1 MNNILLIIGVGGVLI
16 IAVIVTYQFIQQQT
30 DRQVMMDLVN
40 KQINEEEQKKEFIT
54 NYEAYLLEAAT
65 KCDFY
70 LSLENRTELLAL
82 QLKQV
87 KCNED
92 LLKKYGLMD
101 SKYDEVTEK

>member
-1 MNNILLIIGVGGVLI
+1 MNNILLIIGVAGVLI
-16 IAVIVTYQFIQQQT
+16 IAVIVSYQFIQQQI
-30 DRQVMMDLVN
+30 DRQAAIDLVN
-40 KQINEEEQKKEFIT
+40 NQTNEQEQKKEFIT

-101 SKYDEVTEK
+101 SKYDEVKEK

>member
-1 MNNILLIIGVGGVLI
+1 MNNILLIIGVGAVSI
-16 IAVIVTYQFIQQQT
+16 IAVIVTYQFIQQQI
-30 DRQVMMDLVN
+30 DRQAAISEQN
-40 KQINEEEQKKEFIT
+40 QKKEFIT

-70 LSLENRTELLAL
+70 LPLSLENRTELLAL
-82 QLKQV
+82 QLKQL
-87 KCNED
+87 KCKED